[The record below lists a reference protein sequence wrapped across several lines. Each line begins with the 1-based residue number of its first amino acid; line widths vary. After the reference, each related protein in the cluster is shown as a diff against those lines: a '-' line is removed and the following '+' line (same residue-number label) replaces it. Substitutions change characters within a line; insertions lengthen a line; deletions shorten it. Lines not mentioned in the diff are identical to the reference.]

1 MLESLLEVLPNSSK
15 ELKKL
20 SPEGGRFFLLVD
32 EFVRARENR
41 LGIWSDGE
49 ERANNNVVNDETT
62 RFSGS
67 PRKLPSANPKGKSGV
82 P

>member
-1 MLESLLEVLPNSSK
+1 MESLLETLPNSSK
-15 ELKKL
+15 ELKMKL
-20 SPEGGRFFLLVD
+20 SPEGGIFFLLVD